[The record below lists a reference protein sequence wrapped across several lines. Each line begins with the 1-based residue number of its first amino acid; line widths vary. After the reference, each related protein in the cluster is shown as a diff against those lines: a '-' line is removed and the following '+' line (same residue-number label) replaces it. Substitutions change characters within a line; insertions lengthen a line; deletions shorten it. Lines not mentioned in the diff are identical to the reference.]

1 MTGFPDAE
9 AWRKACAKDATLDA
23 WAGPW
28 SLCFAVQ
35 SDDVTT
41 VFAMQEG
48 RVQPGDGTFVFD
60 PHPPA
65 PVLSQRLA
73 DGGIRPVFTL
83 RAPGSVWRKFL
94 APVPPRHHHGIF
106 AMMYRVPEFAI
117 DGDLLCFMQHA
128 HIARRVLEIGKWLAL
143 GNAAPVPVTLQPRT
157 GQHARPAVVGGYVS
171 VTAQGT
177 NYQVYAEAAGAGRK
191 VLCLHT
197 AGADGRQFHG
207 LMADPRITANHRLV
221 AFDLPWH
228 GKSPP
233 PDGAI
238 PGSWRLNT
246 DLYVDLIMGFVAAA
260 KLDRPIVLGASMS
273 GEICLELA
281 LRHPEAFTGIIAC
294 EASDK
299 IERRQTHWAAH
310 PQVNQAYFVPEWIR
324 ALCAPQSPAEYT
336 EAIAW
341 HYAQGGPAVFFG
353 DIAFYSGDWD
363 ARDRL
368 HRIDTNRVPLF
379 MLTGGYDYSC
389 TVEHSQATAAKIPGV
404 RFQAMPGIGHFP
416 FAENPALFA
425 DYLMPILHDLGAR
438 A

>member
-1 MTGFPDAE
+1 VLA
-9 AWRKACAKDATLDA
+9 A

-35 SDDVTT
+35 SGDATG
-41 VFAMQEG
+41 VFALEDG
-48 RVQPGDGTFVFD
+48 RVQPGTGT
-60 PHPPA
+60 PA
-65 PVLSQRLA
+65 
-73 DGGIRPVFTL
+73 FTL
-83 RAPGSVWRKFL
+83 RASPAVWAKFL
-94 APVPPRHHHGIF
+94 EPVPPRHHHGIF
-106 AMMYRVPEFAI
+106 AMMYRVPEFSI
-117 DGDLLCFMQHA
+117 DGDRLCFMQHA

-143 GNAAPVPVTLQPRT
+143 GHAAPVPVSLQPRS
-157 GQHARPAVVGGYVS
+157 GIRPVPAVSGAYVP
-171 VTAQGT
+171 VMAQGT
-177 NYQVYAEAAGAGRK
+177 PYSVYYEAAGQGRDL
-191 VLCLHT
+191 LCLHT

-207 LMADPRITANHRLV
+207 LMADARITAGHRLV

-238 PGSWRLNT
+238 PGSWRLHT
-246 DLYVDLIMGFVAAA
+246 DLYVDLIMGFIAAA
-260 KLDRPIVLGASMS
+260 RLDRPIVLGASMS

-281 LRHPEAFTGIIAC
+281 LRHPEAFTAIVAC

-336 EAIAW
+336 DAIAW
-341 HYAQGGPAVFFG
+341 HYGQGGPAVFYG

-363 ARDRL
+363 ARDRV
-368 HRIDTNRVPLF
+368 HRIDTNRAKLF
-379 MLTGGYDYSC
+379 MLTGEYDYSC
-389 TVEHSQATAAKIPGV
+389 TTEHSQATAAKIQGV
-404 RFQAMPGIGHFP
+404 RFQPMPGIGHFP

-425 DYLMPILHDLGAR
+425 EYLLPILREVDG
-438 A
+438 

>member
-1 MTGFPDAE
+1 MSKFPDIAV
-9 AWRKACAKDATLDA
+9 WRHACADDAVLAA

-35 SDDVTT
+35 SDDVAS
-41 VFAMQEG
+41 VFALEEGRVRAGQEPEA
-48 RVQPGDGTFVFD
+48 RVQPGDGT
-60 PHPPA
+60 P
-65 PVLSQRLA
+65 R
-73 DGGIRPVFTL
+73 FTL
-83 RAPGSVWRKFL
+83 RAPSEIWEKFL
-94 APVPPRHHHGIF
+94 APAPPRHHHGMF
-106 AMMYRVPEFAI
+106 AMLYRVPEFAI
-117 DGDLLCFMQHA
+117 DGDALCFMQHA
-128 HIARRVLEIGKWLAL
+128 HVARRVLEIGKWLAL
-143 GNAAPVPVTLQPRT
+143 GNVGPVPLSLQPRT
-157 GQHARPAVVGGYVS
+157 GERARPAVVGGYLP
-171 VTAQGT
+171 VTAQGAT
-177 NYQVYAEAAGAGRK
+177 YQVYSEAAGAGRK
-191 VLCLHT
+191 LLCLHT

-221 AFDLPWH
+221 SFDLPWH

-233 PDGAI
+233 PEGAI

-246 DLYVDLIMGFVAAA
+246 ELYVDLVMGFVAAA

-281 LRHPEAFTGIIAC
+281 LRHPEAFAGIIAC

-363 ARDRL
+363 ARERV

-379 MLTGGYDYSC
+379 MLTGEYDYSC
-389 TVEHSQATAAKIPGV
+389 TVEHSQATAAKIPGA

-425 DYLMPILHDLGAR
+425 EYLLPILEGLPR